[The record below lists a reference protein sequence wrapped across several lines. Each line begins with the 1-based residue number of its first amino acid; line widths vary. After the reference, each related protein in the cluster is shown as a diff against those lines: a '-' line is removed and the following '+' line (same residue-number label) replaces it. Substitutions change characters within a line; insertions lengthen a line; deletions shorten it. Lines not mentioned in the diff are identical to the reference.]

1 VDLKL
6 LDKLT
11 QAFGPSGYEQEIR
24 QVIRQ
29 EVTPLADEVW
39 VDPLGSLVAHR
50 KGTGKKLV
58 LAAHMDEIGVM
69 VTHVD
74 EKGFLRFT
82 RMGGVRP
89 LNCIGGRVR
98 FANGTLGVIHVER
111 REDTSKPPTLT
122 HLYIDVGATG
132 REDAPA
138 GVGDPAAFVR
148 SLERQGN
155 RIISKTLDDRVGC
168 YVLIELLRQLTA
180 SPYDL
185 YFLFSVQEEI
195 TLSGARTSAFKI
207 DPDLALAVD
216 VTFTGDT
223 PKALPMA
230 VELGKGPAVK
240 VQDARMIA
248 HPLIREMLIAAAQQ
262 AGVPY
267 QLEILRGGT
276 TDASAMQLVRAGI
289 PSGCLS
295 IPCRYV
301 HSPSEMVDVADVEN
315 AVKLLL
321 AACTTEPI

>member
-1 VDLKL
+1 
-6 LDKLT
+6 
-11 QAFGPSGYEQEIR
+11 
-24 QVIRQ
+24 
-29 EVTPLADEVW
+29 
-39 VDPLGSLVAHR
+39 

-98 FANGTLGVIHVER
+98 FANGTLGAIYVEH

-122 HLYIDVGATG
+122 QLYIDVGATG

>member
-1 VDLKL
+1 MDLKL

-11 QAFGPSGYEQEIR
+11 QAFGPPGYEQEIR
-24 QVIRQ
+24 RVIRQ

-74 EKGFLRFT
+74 EKGFLRFA

-89 LNCIGGRVR
+89 LTCIGGRVR
-98 FANGTLGVIHVER
+98 FANGALGVIYVEH

-132 REDAPA
+132 REDVPV
-138 GVGDPAAFVR
+138 GVGDPAAFVYP
-148 SLERQGN
+148 LERQGN

-185 YFLFSVQEEI
+185 YFLFSVQEEM

-216 VTFTGDT
+216 VTSTGDT

-230 VELGKGPAVK
+230 VDLGKGPAVK
-240 VQDARMIA
+240 VQDAKMIA

-267 QLEILRGGT
+267 QLEILRSGT
-276 TDASAMQLVRAGI
+276 TDASAMQLVRAGV

-295 IPCRYV
+295 IPCRYI
-301 HSPSEMVDVADVEN
+301 HSPSEIVDVTDVEN

-321 AACTTEPI
+321 AACATETI

>member
-1 VDLKL
+1 MDLKL

-11 QAFGPSGYEQEIR
+11 QAFGPPGYEQEIR
-24 QVIRQ
+24 RVIRQ

-74 EKGFLRFT
+74 EKGFLRFA
-82 RMGGVRP
+82 RMGGVHP

-98 FANGTLGVIHVER
+98 FANGTLGTIYVEH

-122 HLYIDVGATG
+122 QLYIDVGATG

-168 YVLIELLRQLTA
+168 YVLIEVLRQLTA

-185 YFLFSVQEEI
+185 YSLFSVQEEV

-216 VTFTGDT
+216 VTLTGDT

-248 HPLIREMLIAAAQQ
+248 HPLIREMLLAAAQQ

-276 TDASAMQLVRAGI
+276 TDASAMQLVRAGV

-321 AACTTEPI
+321 AAGATETI